1 MAQGSRIDR
10 RRGDCT
16 DLRREEQLD
25 LFNHLGC
32 VVVGQRAAIFKPAI
46 LGGHSQPAI
55 HALHKLALII
65 LRERQHFGQTR
76 RRAARGRVWIEGCK
90 NGWLGDA
97 GGPSSHSTRRCSSS
111 IASVLPSARGQSSAS
126 GMVVIA
132 SAPPSDWSRPTQN
145 FFAGP
150 TLFLRVIQARLIS
163 QTIFP
168 VEVTSSH
175 PDIFSYRRS
184 LTGSHPILKL

>member
-1 MAQGSRIDR
+1 MAQGSRIDG

-46 LGGHSQPAI
+46 LGGHSQPAV

-76 RRAARGRVWIEGCK
+76 RRAAPLRVWIEGGK
-90 NGWLGDA
+90 NGWFGNA
-97 GGPSSHSTRRCSSS
+97 GGSVLRTRRDG
-111 IASVLPSARGQSSAS
+111 ASEQANHHQCCQRQRGQSSAS
-126 GMVVIA
+126 GMSRDCHLSFLPVIGLGQL
-132 SAPPSDWSRPTQN
+132 TN
-145 FFAGP
+145 FFKRG
-150 TLFLRVIQARLIS
+150 
-163 QTIFP
+163 
-168 VEVTSSH
+168 
-175 PDIFSYRRS
+175 RRS
-184 LTGSHPILKL
+184 S